1 MDPNNPIF
9 NNNSPTYTP
18 NPQPPINPMPT
29 PMQGA
34 PTVPFSESPQQPLAV
49 SQPYNVN
56 GQTGQNIPKTPRY
69 VGVLTKIC
77 LVLGIITTVATVFT
91 IIGLVSGLF
100 SSNRDVAMSSGLLL
114 GTIYTSITQYGT
126 ILCIATLI
134 AIFVAK
140 RDNHISIKKPLITTI
155 CSLLMI
161 YLPLIIIQMVRL
173 IAK

>member
-9 NNNSPTYTP
+9 NNNPPTYTP
-18 NPQPPINPMPT
+18 NPQPPINPMPA
-29 PMQGA
+29 PMQDTPA
-34 PTVPFSESPQQPLAV
+34 TPLNDPSQQPLADSQSYSV
-49 SQPYNVN
+49 SE
-56 GQTGQNIPKTPRY
+56 QTEQNAPKPPRY

-77 LVLGIITTVATVFT
+77 FVLGKITAVGTVFAA
-91 IIGLVSGLF
+91 IGLVSGLF
-100 SSNRDVAMSSGLLL
+100 LSNQGIAMASSLLL
-114 GTIYTSITQYGT
+114 GVIYVPIRQYGV

-140 RDNHISIKKPLITTI
+140 IRNHISIKKPLITTI